1 MCKLYYYMQT
11 TCYTAS
17 VVILTVIC
25 LERYIAIIYP
35 MHTHRLHDIR
45 LLVPVVVC
53 AWIIAAA
60 SGIHY
65 LVIFDTRQV
74 PAAGGASVQF
84 CITVHDFNARLN
96 TIINFIMWYAGPLIV
111 MTIVYIRISI
121 VLWRSSSINRN
132 SAVVSGGTHAMF
144 TVQTR
149 CTALNELEME
159 EVIQSDPGS
168 VDRDEVYSMTPQR
181 YGSQCIETTAVTGA
195 RSGDS
200 TRLTDNVAVIS
211 GRRRV
216 IRLLIVVV
224 ATFAVCVLPYHVRV
238 IWQTFAEPH
247 LVDDWHLLI
256 PPLTFVVYYINSA
269 ANPLLY
275 AFLSERFRSSLA
287 DVLRGRCS
295 RRRSQTAM
303 ATRAPRTLLRTTPI

>member
-1 MCKLYYYMQT
+1 MCKLYYYVQT

-17 VVILTVIC
+17 VAILTVIC

-35 MHTHRLHDIR
+35 MHSHRLHDVR

-53 AWIIAAA
+53 AWLVAAA

-74 PAAGGASVQF
+74 PTAGGASVQF
-84 CITVHDFNARLN
+84 CMTVHDFNARLN

-111 MTIVYIRISI
+111 MTVVYIRISV

-132 SAVVSGGTHAMF
+132 SAAVSASTHA
-144 TVQTR
+144 TR

-159 EVIQSDPGS
+159 AVRQSDPGS
-168 VDRDEVYSMTPQR
+168 VDRDDVDSVTPER
-181 YGSQCIETTAVTGA
+181 YGSECIATAAVRGGC
-195 RSGDS
+195 SGDS
-200 TRLTDNVAVIS
+200 RRLTDNVAVIS
-211 GRRRV
+211 RRRRV
-216 IRLLIVVV
+216 IRLLVAVV

-238 IWQTFAEPH
+238 IWQTFAEPT

-275 AFLSERFRSSLA
+275 AFLSERFRSSLG

-295 RRRSQTAM
+295 RRHQTAL
-303 ATRAPRTLLRTTPI
+303 ATRGAPRTLRTTPI

>member
-1 MCKLYYYMQT
+1 MCKLYYYVQT

-17 VVILTVIC
+17 VAILTVIC

-35 MHTHRLHDIR
+35 MHTRRLHDIR

-53 AWIIAAA
+53 AWIIAAV

-74 PAAGGASVQF
+74 PAAGGALVQF
-84 CITVHDFNARLN
+84 CVTVHDFNARLYS
-96 TIINFIMWYAGPLIV
+96 IISFIMWYAGPLAV

-121 VLWRSSSINRN
+121 VLWRSSTINRS
-132 SAVVSGGTHAMF
+132 SAVAGGSGHAMF

-149 CTALNELEME
+149 CSASNELEMAA
-159 EVIQSDPGS
+159 VRQSDPGS
-168 VDRDEVYSMTPQR
+168 VDRDEICSVTPQMH
-181 YGSQCIETTAVTGA
+181 GSQCIPTTPVRGP
-195 RSGDS
+195 SGDS
-200 TRLTDNVAVIS
+200 TRLTDNAAVIS

-216 IRLLIVVV
+216 IRLLVVVV

-247 LVDDWHLLI
+247 FVDDWHLLI

-275 AFLSERFRSSLA
+275 AFLSDRFRSSLA
-287 DVLRGRCS
+287 DVLRGRCG
-295 RRRSQTAM
+295 RRSQTAL
-303 ATRAPRTLLRTTPI
+303 ATRPPRTLRTTPI